1 MVRSLADRT
10 FQLRCSDLATTPT
23 SSAGSPSRR
32 RSMAGTCFGT
42 SWMAA
47 VLTFMAGPSRA
58 TATTWAVR
66 MPRTRTAK
74 GVVTCSRSSTSC
86 DTKQS
91 WEQRNSLSRCFLMKL
106 GCCQLWVRMD
116 FYRTFLLGLIWKT
129 WSPPPKRSHYSST
142 QAYSS
147 QSPARRDE
155 RGATSDR

>member
-1 MVRSLADRT
+1 MLKNAPTLAIGGVDT
-10 FQLRCSDLATTPT
+10 EENEHCKVLPALRVQIPQ
-23 SSAGSPSRR
+23 
-32 RSMAGTCFGT
+32 
-42 SWMAA
+42 

-74 GVVTCSRSSTSC
+74 GLVTCSRSSTSC

-129 WSPPPKRSHYSST
+129 WSPPSKRSHYSST